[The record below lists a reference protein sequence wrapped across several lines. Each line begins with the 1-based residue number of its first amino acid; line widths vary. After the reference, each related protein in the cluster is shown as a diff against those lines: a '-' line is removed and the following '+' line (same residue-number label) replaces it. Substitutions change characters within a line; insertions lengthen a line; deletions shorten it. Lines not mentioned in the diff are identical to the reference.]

1 YKGKSSL
8 VGAGFAEELALS
20 LPKGMADKLKLQVVS
35 QQPLLAPVVQGKRIA
50 TLRVF
55 LAQGSDMKP
64 WGEFPLVALEAVPV
78 AGIFG
83 RAWDS
88 LMLLFR

>member
-1 YKGKSSL
+1 
-8 VGAGFAEELALS
+8 
-20 LPKGMADKLKLQVVS
+20 VVS
-35 QQPLLAPVVQGKRIA
+35 QQPLLAPVQRGQRIA
-50 TLRVF
+50 TLRLFV
-55 LAQGSDMKP
+55 ADKP
-64 WGEFPLVALEAVPV
+64 WGEFPLVALETVPV